1 MPASKLAFVA
11 LISVLTSGL
20 TSGLTPVLGG
30 PAAWAGSE
38 HERDV
43 RGDVVSRDRFSDDP
57 PRTSESARRLGD
69 ITSTSVSYGE
79 SLVVT
84 TTFRSLAAVGHQ
96 EFSWFILPSSRPRE
110 GSWSAI
116 LVVGPGRDR
125 GRFILLDPLANQP
138 RCGSAT
144 LDRPARTV
152 TLTIPAA
159 CLHDPDWVKVSN
171 GAMFLDH
178 GREYHDDARRDG
190 VSGRGWKLGP
200 KVHRS

>member
-1 MPASKLAFVA
+1 MLASKLALVA
-11 LISVLTSGL
+11 VTSAL
-20 TSGLTPVLGG
+20 VSALVPALSG
-30 PAAWAGSE
+30 PAASAGAE
-38 HERDV
+38 KQRDA
-43 RGDVVSRDRFSDDP
+43 RHDVVSRDRFSDDL
-57 PRTSESARRLGD
+57 PRTPEPDRPLGD
-69 ITSTSVSYGE
+69 ITSIWVSYGE
-79 SLVVT
+79 DLVVT
-84 TTFRSLAAVGHQ
+84 TRFRGLAAVGHQ
-96 EFSWFILPSSRPRE
+96 EFSWFILTSSRPRE
-110 GSWSAI
+110 GSWSAT

-125 GRFILLDPLANQP
+125 GRFILLEPLADQP

-159 CLHDPDWVKVSN
+159 CLHDPDWVRVSN
-171 GAMFLDH
+171 GAMFLDR